1 MQYSVIEP
9 PSYKPFREMNRQEA
23 RAYYAWL
30 MAQIP
35 DRIAT
40 LERAVRSSPRSPD
53 EHWTANQLPESF
65 DSLGSWLADH
75 ITTEPI
81 AAEFNRRRSEQL
93 ENIAPQ
99 YRAMFETPNSVLT
112 DVTFSLIID
121 VGLYFGEALRSCS
134 SQLAWQLWTKHKQDV
149 DYQQSVIVGF
159 ERGTHCNPKRLVHT
173 FALGVV
179 DKTTPAS
186 RLRELFANWASRVA
200 T

>member
-23 RAYYAWL
+23 RVYYAWL
-30 MAQIP
+30 IAQIP

-40 LERAVRSSPRSPD
+40 LEQAVRSSPRGPV
-53 EHWTANQLPESF
+53 EHWTASQLPESF
-65 DSLGSWLADH
+65 DSLGSWLVEH

-81 AAEFNRRRSEQL
+81 GAEFGRRRSEQL

-121 VGLYFGEALRSCS
+121 VSLYFGEALRRCS
-134 SQLAWQLWTKHKQDV
+134 SQPGVAALDETQA
-149 DYQQSVIVGF
+149 G
-159 ERGTHCNPKRLVHT
+159 RRLS
-173 FALGVV
+173 AAR
-179 DKTTPAS
+179 DC
-186 RLRELFANWASRVA
+186 RL
-200 T
+200 